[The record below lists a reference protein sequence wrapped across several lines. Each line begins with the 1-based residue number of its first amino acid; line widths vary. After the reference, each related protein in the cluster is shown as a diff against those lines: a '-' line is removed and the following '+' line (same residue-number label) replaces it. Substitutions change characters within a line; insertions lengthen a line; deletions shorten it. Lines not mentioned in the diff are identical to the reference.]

1 MTHDILRKL
10 RADRGLTREELAK
23 ELGCSAGAIVQWET
37 DPNKPGSRSI
47 PDWVA
52 EKMYRTL
59 PIELTIDELGELYD
73 ICRELGIG
81 MHQLVA
87 EALRPKIQ
95 ERIRQREE
103 KATRKPVEYKSAP
116 GGIGGTVPER
126 RVAQEHDKDNNEP

>member
-59 PIELTIDELGELYD
+59 PIELTIDELSELYD
-73 ICRELGIG
+73 ICRELGIS

-87 EALRPKIQ
+87 DALRPKIQ
-95 ERIRQREE
+95 ERIRQRET
-103 KATRKPVEYKSAP
+103 ARKPVQYTS
-116 GGIGGTVPER
+116 GMGGTVPER
-126 RVAQEHDKDNNEP
+126 RIAEEHDKDNNEP